1 MAYDIGP
8 RIYIDGEKEFRNQ
21 IYSINTALRTTKEE
35 MNAVSSSF
43 DKNENSQ
50 EALVAKGRV
59 LTRQVEQQREKL
71 ALLEK
76 GLKSSADKYGEND
89 SKTQKWQQT
98 VYRATAEL
106 NRLESELRENESA
119 LEQMGDSAKD
129 AGTDVEK
136 LGKSAEEAKEDIN
149 RLSGELKDK
158 FVGGVK
164 AVGTAV
170 AAGTA
175 TVVGLVEG
183 TSELRGDL
191 SKLEANAKSAGVGFD
206 EANDALLHFNA
217 ITGETDSSI
226 EAISN
231 LLMTGFT
238 GNNLAEAVEELSGA
252 VVRFPDTLKI
262 ESLADSLQE
271 TLATSKATGQYAELL
286 ERLGYNLD
294 EFDNGLAKCT
304 TSVDK
309 QRYALKYLADA
320 GLRDAN
326 SEYVKNNKVVIEN
339 SKAQLRL
346 QESLAEIGQKLAPLV
361 TKGMNKLA
369 DAASDFADGPLDAL
383 VDAGEWAIDN
393 GEEIISVITG
403 IGTGILAYKAIKGV
417 SDIVTT
423 FVDLKNAIAAATVAQ
438 EALNV
443 AQLANPIALV
453 GAAVVG
459 TTAALAMY
467 CATAGDAESENARLA
482 ESYKK
487 NEEAI
492 QSLDEKVT
500 ESSRASTEH
509 IRSAGA
515 EADAARRLA
524 SELQELAGKEGK
536 TAVEKQRIKNIVDKL
551 NETVPELNLNYDEQ
565 ADRLNRTSSEIKDYI
580 KNFEK
585 TAKLQ
590 AAQEDL
596 TEAFENQYEATK
608 LVADITAQYNE
619 AVEKAEEAERI
630 HADALKLS
638 NKEIAEQGINVAV
651 LREER
656 DLARRSVEEYG
667 EQLREANE
675 TLEAANG
682 EYEKVTEWVAQYTEA
697 TNTAAEAT
705 GNINLAQ
712 VTWKDTVIE
721 TTPELAEN
729 FELVKQKYEETRV
742 AAEESIH
749 QQVGLFDEINTKCDM
764 TVADMAEA
772 LTKQAQDLNNWA
784 KNLDIAARKG
794 LDEGLLKQLAEA
806 GPESAG
812 YLAVIA
818 NATNEEIDNMNT
830 AWQSRYAAEKY
841 ASEEMAGATTGV
853 KNELKKLTDFTMREK
868 QNYYQSGVNSMK
880 GYAQGASDESG
891 TVFGKIKWIA
901 QQALATFNAALGIN
915 SPSREFMAS
924 GHFSGEGYLIGWE
937 NEMKDVESRMAKSI
951 PTSFDIEY
959 GFKTSRNYTN
969 GYEYGMLVSAFSDAM
984 KKANLTVVVNRRE
997 FGRLVNEVI

>member
-226 EAISN
+226 EAMGTSELRGDLSKLEANAKSAGVGFDEANDALLHFNAITGETDSSIEAISN

-294 EFDNGLAKCT
+294 EFDSGLARCT
-304 TSVDK
+304 TAVDKQRYALKYLADAGLRDANSEYVKNNKVVIENSKAQLSGLARCTTAVDK

-423 FVDLKNAIAAATVAQ
+423 FVDLKNAIAAATIAQ

-459 TTAALAMY
+459 TTTALAMY

-492 QSLDEKVT
+492 QLSAQRQLLRCIAQRPEMPKVKT
-500 ESSRASTEH
+500 HAWPKAIKRMRKQSSH
-509 IRSAGA
+509 
-515 EADAARRLA
+515 
-524 SELQELAGKEGK
+524 
-536 TAVEKQRIKNIVDKL
+536 
-551 NETVPELNLNYDEQ
+551 
-565 ADRLNRTSSEIKDYI
+565 
-580 KNFEK
+580 
-585 TAKLQ
+585 
-590 AAQEDL
+590 
-596 TEAFENQYEATK
+596 
-608 LVADITAQYNE
+608 
-619 AVEKAEEAERI
+619 
-630 HADALKLS
+630 
-638 NKEIAEQGINVAV
+638 
-651 LREER
+651 
-656 DLARRSVEEYG
+656 
-667 EQLREANE
+667 
-675 TLEAANG
+675 
-682 EYEKVTEWVAQYTEA
+682 
-697 TNTAAEAT
+697 
-705 GNINLAQ
+705 
-712 VTWKDTVIE
+712 
-721 TTPELAEN
+721 
-729 FELVKQKYEETRV
+729 
-742 AAEESIH
+742 
-749 QQVGLFDEINTKCDM
+749 
-764 TVADMAEA
+764 
-772 LTKQAQDLNNWA
+772 LTK
-784 KNLDIAARKG
+784 R
-794 LDEGLLKQLAEA
+794 
-806 GPESAG
+806 
-812 YLAVIA
+812 
-818 NATNEEIDNMNT
+818 
-830 AWQSRYAAEKY
+830 
-841 ASEEMAGATTGV
+841 
-853 KNELKKLTDFTMREK
+853 
-868 QNYYQSGVNSMK
+868 
-880 GYAQGASDESG
+880 
-891 TVFGKIKWIA
+891 
-901 QQALATFNAALGIN
+901 
-915 SPSREFMAS
+915 
-924 GHFSGEGYLIGWE
+924 
-937 NEMKDVESRMAKSI
+937 
-951 PTSFDIEY
+951 
-959 GFKTSRNYTN
+959 
-969 GYEYGMLVSAFSDAM
+969 
-984 KKANLTVVVNRRE
+984 
-997 FGRLVNEVI
+997 